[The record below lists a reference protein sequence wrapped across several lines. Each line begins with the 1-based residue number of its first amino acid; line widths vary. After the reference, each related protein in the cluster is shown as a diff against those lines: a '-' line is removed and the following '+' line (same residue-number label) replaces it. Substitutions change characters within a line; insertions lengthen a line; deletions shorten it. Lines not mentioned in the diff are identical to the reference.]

1 MRQYQ
6 MINND
11 KSKKSFKKED
21 LSKLLPSKN
30 CGMCGY
36 ARCDEFAGALLKN
49 HTNLEKCRVIYYK
62 IFEENLKELES
73 ILEEEE
79 EEEGKK
85 EKITSKEGKALA
97 F

>member
-1 MRQYQ
+1 MT
-6 MINND
+6 NKDDD
-11 KSKKSFKKED
+11 KFKKSFKKED
-21 LSKLLPSKN
+21 LSKLLPDKN

-36 ARCDEFAGALLKN
+36 ARCDEFAGALLKK

-62 IFEENLKELES
+62 MFEENLKELES

-79 EEEGKK
+79 EEKEGKK
-85 EKITSKEGKALA
+85 EKITSKEEALA